1 MNAATTRQ
9 QGSVGKEHEAL
20 SRLIVRLKGQ
30 FPYLPTGHIEGLV
43 HSHHAEFNDSPV
55 REFVPNL
62 RRTRGTGDAGRPDA
76 RHLSRSTAATTP
88 DKAIHPL
95 RDTSR

>member
-30 FPYLPTGHIEGLV
+30 FPYLPSGHIEGLV
-43 HSHHAEFNDSPV
+43 HSHHAEFNDRPV
-55 REFVPNL
+55 REFVPIFVE
-62 RRTRGTGDAGRPDA
+62 RAVR
-76 RHLSRSTAATTP
+76 ATLEDQT
-88 DKAIHPL
+88 
-95 RDTSR
+95 RDT